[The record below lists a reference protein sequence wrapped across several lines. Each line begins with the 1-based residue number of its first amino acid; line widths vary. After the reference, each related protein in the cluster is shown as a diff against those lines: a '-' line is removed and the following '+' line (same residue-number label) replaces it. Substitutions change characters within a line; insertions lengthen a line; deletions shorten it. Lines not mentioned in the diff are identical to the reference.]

1 MADSQTFQCIDADK
15 WLRIKEVVLNK
26 AGIGINSLVG
36 NGSAKGITLSW
47 SYSPDTQVL
56 ITTLVKR
63 SFYDPS
69 ADVIEADLAEMVKA
83 A

>member
-1 MADSQTFQCIDADK
+1 LAQTFQGINPAK
-15 WLRIKEVVLNK
+15 WDHFRELVLNK

-36 NGSAKGITLSW
+36 NGSAMGITLSW
-47 SYSPDTQVL
+47 SYSPNEQVL
-56 ITTLVKR
+56 TTTLAKR

-69 ADVIEADLAEMVKA
+69 EQDIGTDIAAMVMA

>member
-1 MADSQTFQCIDADK
+1 MADSQTFQGIDADK
-15 WLRIKEVVLNK
+15 WLRIKEAVLNK
-26 AGIGINSLVG
+26 AGIGINSLIG
-36 NGSAKGITLSW
+36 SGSAKGITLSW

-69 ADVIEADLAEMVKA
+69 AEVIDSDIAAMVA
-83 A
+83 AA